1 MQDYKKQMEWQ
12 KKNTVVVNIRL
23 NKGTDADIIKR
34 LEEVP
39 SRAGYIRSLI
49 RRDMEIRGIEYE
61 HIGKRKQKQYEKY
74 LEELENGNTDV
85 DFGG

>member
-12 KKNTVVVNIRL
+12 KKNTTLINMRL
-23 NKGTDADIIKR
+23 NNGTDADIIKH
-34 LEEVP
+34 LESVP
-39 SRAGYIRSLI
+39 SRAGYIKSLI

-61 HIGKRKQKQYEKY
+61 HIGKRTQKQYDKY
-74 LEELENGNTDV
+74 LEELEKGNTDV